1 MYKEK
6 EFHRISIYSDNKFPF
21 YKRDFVI
28 CFSDKPI
35 VDYLI
40 CDNQIYYLFDDF
52 EQSKH
57 SLAK

>member
-52 EQSKH
+52 EQSKD
-57 SLAK
+57 